1 MGYLYDKECDSI
13 RLKNAYLSPNAA
25 TKRQILSSLASVFDP
40 VGMFAPVLLL
50 GKLLI
55 REMCKQFTDWDQEL
69 DSGILDSWK
78 HLCKTF
84 SEVSGASFDRKV
96 LCTDLPVQLFVF
108 ADASQGAY
116 GCAIYIVQR

>member
-1 MGYLYDKECDSI
+1 
-13 RLKNAYLSPNAA
+13 
-25 TKRQILSSLASVFDP
+25 
-40 VGMFAPVLLL
+40 
-50 GKLLI
+50 
-55 REMCKQFTDWDQEL
+55 MCKQFVDWDQEV

-108 ADASQGAY
+108 ADTSQDAY
-116 GCAIYIVQR
+116 GCAIYIVQMQGELKSSLLLSKVKLLPLYKELCLPLSF